1 MDLIGTSPKTLAVV
15 TGAYGG
21 TGRAVAR
28 RLGARY
34 RLLLAGRDEPKIARL
49 REDLEEEG
57 YDVAAAVTADVTSKP
72 SIERLAAAAAE
83 AGLLGTLVHTAGL
96 SPVQAP
102 WETVVNVNLT
112 GSALLLAAFAPLA
125 RPGSVAVCLGS
136 SAAYTIP
143 VPPAVDALLDDP
155 CAADLI
161 PKLEAGLRESAQ
173 EQEGYGFA
181 VRAYG
186 ASKRGLL
193 RLVERTAVEWARRG
207 ARVVSVSPGPTLTP
221 MGRAELAA
229 NPLAMAAASAT
240 PLSRLGRPADIAAA
254 VDFLTSDSAGYITGC
269 DLRVDGGTVAARL
282 HPRWRSPSCQRKQ

>member
-1 MDLIGTSPKTLAVV
+1 MDLIGTNPRTLAVI

-34 RLLLAGRDEPKIARL
+34 RLVLAGRDEAKVAGL
-49 REDLEEEG
+49 SESLVEEG
-57 YDVAAAVTADVTSKP
+57 YDVALAVTADVTSRQSVKH
-72 SIERLAAAAAE
+72 LAAATAE
-83 AGLLGTLVHTAGL
+83 AGTLGVLVHTAGL

-102 WETVVNVNLT
+102 WETVVSVNLT
-112 GSALLLAAFAPLA
+112 GTALLLDAFGPLA
-125 RPGSVAVCLGS
+125 KPGTVAVCIGS

-143 VPPAVDALLDDP
+143 VSAEVDALLDDP
-155 CAADLI
+155 CADDLI
-161 PKLEAGLRESAQ
+161 PKLKALLREPCSSQ
-173 EQEGYGFA
+173 TRYSFA

-186 ASKRGLL
+186 ASKRGML

-229 NPLAMAAASAT
+229 NPLAVAAASAT
-240 PLSRLGRPADIAAA
+240 PLGPGGRPADIAAA
-254 VDFLTSDSAGYITGC
+254 VDFLASDSAGYITGC

-282 HPRWRSPSCQRKQ
+282 HPPRPVN

>member
-1 MDLIGTSPKTLAVV
+1 MDLTGTSPETLAVI

-34 RLLLAGRDEPKIARL
+34 RLVLAGRDELRVAGL
-49 REDLEEEG
+49 RESLEEEG
-57 YDVAAAVTADVTSKP
+57 YEVAAAVTTDITSRRD
-72 SIERLAAAAAE
+72 IERLASTT
-83 AGLLGTLVHTAGL
+83 AGAGALGALVHTAGL

-102 WETVVNVNLT
+102 WEAVVAVNLT
-112 GSALLLAAFAPLA
+112 GSSLLLDAFGPLA
-125 RPGSVAVCLGS
+125 KPGSVAVCLGS

-143 VPPAVDALLDDP
+143 VSREVDALLDDP
-155 CAADLI
+155 RADDLI
-161 PKLEAGLRESAQ
+161 PKLEALLREPGVA
-173 EQEGYGFA
+173 QEGYGFA

-193 RLVERTAVEWARRG
+193 RLVERAAGEWARRG
-207 ARVVSVSPGPTLTP
+207 ARVVSVSPGPLLTP

-229 NPLAMAAASAT
+229 NPLAVAAASAT
-240 PLSRLGRPADIAAA
+240 PLGRLGRPSDIATV
-254 VDFLTSDSAGYITGC
+254 VDFLTSGSASYITGC

-282 HPRWRSPSCQRKQ
+282 LGVRSDA

>member
-1 MDLIGTSPKTLAVV
+1 MQLRPGPTTLAVI

-34 RLLLAGRDEPKIARL
+34 RLVLTGRDQPRIARL
-49 REDLEEEG
+49 WKDLEEEG
-57 YDVAAAVTADVTSKP
+57 YDVAAAVTADITS
-72 SIERLAAAAAE
+72 ERGVSELAATAAE
-83 AGLLGTLVHTAGL
+83 AGVLGAVVHTAGL

-102 WETVVNVNLT
+102 WETVLSVNLT
-112 GSALLLAAFAPLA
+112 GTALLLSAFGPLA
-125 RPGSVAVCLGS
+125 GPGSVAVCLGS

-143 VPPAVDALLDDP
+143 VPPAADALLDDP

-161 PKLEAGLRESAQ
+161 PKLEAVLRESAP

-193 RLVERTAVEWARRG
+193 RLVERTAVQWAEAG

-229 NPLAMAAASAT
+229 NPLALAAASAT

-282 HPRWRSPSCQRKQ
+282 PPGSSP

>member
-1 MDLIGTSPKTLAVV
+1 MNLIGASPKTLAVI

-34 RLLLAGRDEPKIARL
+34 RLVLSGRDEPRVARL
-49 REDLEEEG
+49 RESLEEEG
-57 YDVAAAVTADVTSKP
+57 YDVAAAVTADITSRR
-72 SIERLAAAAAE
+72 SVEQLAAATAE
-83 AGLLGTLVHTAGL
+83 VGVLGAVLHTAGL

-102 WETVVNVNLT
+102 WETVVAVNLT
-112 GSALLLAAFAPLA
+112 GTALLLDAFGPLA
-125 RPGSVAVCLGS
+125 KPGSVAVCLGS

-143 VPPAVDALLDDP
+143 VSPAVDALLDDP
-155 CAADLI
+155 CADDLI
-161 PKLEAGLRESAQ
+161 PKLEALLREPGT

-193 RLVERTAVEWARRG
+193 RLVERAAVEWAGRG
-207 ARVVSVSPGPTLTP
+207 ARVVSVSPGPLLTP

-229 NPLAMAAASAT
+229 NPLAVAAASAT
-240 PLSRLGRPADIAAA
+240 PLGRLGRPADIAAA

-282 HPRWRSPSCQRKQ
+282 HPARPSS

>member
-1 MDLIGTSPKTLAVV
+1 MDLVGTSPKTLAVI

-34 RLLLAGRDEPKIARL
+34 RLVLAGRDEAKVAGL
-49 REDLEEEG
+49 SESLVEEG
-57 YDVAAAVTADVTSKP
+57 YDVALAVTADVTSTQNVKH
-72 SIERLAAAAAE
+72 LAAVTAD
-83 AGLLGTLVHTAGL
+83 AGTLGALVHTAGL

-102 WETVVNVNLT
+102 WETVVAVNLT
-112 GSALLLAAFAPLA
+112 GTALLLDAFGPLA
-125 RPGSVAVCLGS
+125 RPGTVAVCIGS

-143 VPPAVDALLDDP
+143 VSAEVDALLDDP
-155 CAADLI
+155 CADDLI
-161 PKLEAGLRESAQ
+161 TKLEASLREPCSSQ
-173 EQEGYGFA
+173 TRYSFA

-186 ASKRGLL
+186 ASKRGML
-193 RLVERTAVEWARRG
+193 RLVERSAVDWARRG

-229 NPLAMAAASAT
+229 NPLAVAAASAN

-269 DLRVDGGTVAARL
+269 DLRVDGGAVAARL
-282 HPRWRSPSCQRKQ
+282 HPPRPSS

>member
-1 MDLIGTSPKTLAVV
+1 MDLIGTNPRTLAVI

-34 RLLLAGRDEPKIARL
+34 RLVLAGRDEAKVAGL
-49 REDLEEEG
+49 SESLVEEG
-57 YDVAAAVTADVTSKP
+57 YDVALAVTADVTSRQNVKH
-72 SIERLAAAAAE
+72 LAAATAE
-83 AGLLGTLVHTAGL
+83 AGTLGALVHTAGL

-102 WETVVNVNLT
+102 WETVVAVNLT
-112 GSALLLAAFAPLA
+112 GTALLLDAFGPLA
-125 RPGSVAVCLGS
+125 RPGTVAVCIGS

-143 VPPAVDALLDDP
+143 VSAEVDALLDDP
-155 CAADLI
+155 CADDLI
-161 PKLEAGLRESAQ
+161 TMLEALLREPCSSQ
-173 EQEGYGFA
+173 TRYSFA

-186 ASKRGLL
+186 ASKRGML

-207 ARVVSVSPGPTLTP
+207 ARVLSVSPGPTLTP

-229 NPLAMAAASAT
+229 NPLAVAAASAT
-240 PLSRLGRPADIAAA
+240 PLGPVGRPADIAAA
-254 VDFLTSDSAGYITGC
+254 VDFLASDSAGYITGC

-282 HPRWRSPSCQRKQ
+282 HPPRPSN